1 MEQAKK
7 AAASLNKKDIGFVAS
22 LPKPHDLIKRIM
34 DCVSILLQKPLVKV
48 EAMQIVVNKEP
59 QPFIRDSY
67 SEFSL
72 KMMSSATFIPT
83 LMNFS
88 QNKKDE
94 INEETMELLEPYLR
108 VADFKPE
115 SAKKIAAAAAGL
127 CGFVSAMYNYH
138 IASLIV
144 APRLAALQIK
154 EAELSDA
161 MDKLK
166 KAQGE
171 SQAAQDKVDQLQQ
184 TFSETMTEK
193 KRIEDTAKATA
204 DKMVAATNLIGSLG
218 GEKV

>member
-7 AAASLNKKDIGFVAS
+7 AAASLNKKDIGFVAA

-48 EAMQIVVNKEP
+48 EGMDIVVNKEP
-59 QPFIRDSY
+59 QKFIKDSY
-67 SEFSL
+67 KEYSL
-72 KMMSSATFIPT
+72 KMMSSTSFIPD

-88 QNKKDE
+88 SSKKDE
-94 INEETMELLEPYLR
+94 INEETMELLEPYLN
-108 VADFKPE
+108 VDDFKPE

-138 IASLIV
+138 NASLIV

-154 EAELSDA
+154 EAELQEA

-166 KAQGE
+166 K
-171 SQAAQDKVDQLQQ
+171 V
-184 TFSETMTEK
+184 
-193 KRIEDTAKATA
+193 
-204 DKMVAATNLIGSLG
+204 
-218 GEKV
+218 